1 MIGKRS
7 RAGTAFA
14 TSRRA
19 FNRRQCSIMCSEK
32 GAPSPRSTDGRDLLS
47 AALLV
52 RLLCEFYARAS
63 IENNREE
70 MKNIAELIREMI
82 CDAADVDR

>member
-1 MIGKRS
+1 MNGKRS

-32 GAPSPRSTDGRDLLS
+32 GAPSPRITDGHDRLS

-52 RLLCEFYARAS
+52 RLLREFYGRAS
-63 IENNREE
+63 IDDNREE
-70 MKNIAELIREMI
+70 MKNIAELIREI
-82 CDAADVDR
+82 CDAANFGP

>member
-1 MIGKRS
+1 
-7 RAGTAFA
+7 
-14 TSRRA
+14 
-19 FNRRQCSIMCSEK
+19 MCSEK
-32 GAPSPRSTDGRDLLS
+32 GARSPRSTVGRDLLP

-52 RLLCEFYARAS
+52 RLLREFYGRAS

-70 MKNIAELIREMI
+70 MKNIAELIREI